1 MRSERRA
8 YPRDRLWMQLS
19 EGAKLGQTSP
29 GCFSRRPLLGA
40 SDLREPLLDARVELL
55 EPCLELLSRGI
66 GEALQY
72 LLEAREARVIDMLR
86 ELESL
91 VRELDALGAAIIRI
105 TLERDVSCSFHL
117 LAQARHVGFVDPQ
130 KIDKVRERG
139 ALARELEVEQH
150 HQCLRVRCGHRLAIH
165 VLVALE
171 LFELPH
177 QALKAFAKVF
187 DFFDVV
193 CVFLHA
199 SLSCLLRAFMFSALF
214 PHKLPVREPRAAVRR
229 GEAAE
234 STHLSDM

>member
-139 ALARELEVEQH
+139 ALARELGSRATPSMLARKMWPSARHPCPRGSRIVRAAAPGVEGVRESLRLLRC
-150 HQCLRVRCGHRLAIH
+150 CLRFLACFSFLPAPRVH
-165 VLVALE
+165 V
-171 LFELPH
+171 F
-177 QALKAFAKVF
+177 
-187 DFFDVV
+187 
-193 CVFLHA
+193 
-199 SLSCLLRAFMFSALF
+199 RIISA
-214 PHKLPVREPRAAVRR
+214 
-229 GEAAE
+229 
-234 STHLSDM
+234 